1 MYKFLDDNFSTQVPG
16 PDPSEGNA
24 KVEIE
29 QNESDKNNISSSEK
43 SPEDASAKTPGYKF
57 KKDAKSKDKSP
68 GSSNHRR
75 TYSLV
80 RNFVICLG

>member
-16 PDPSEGNA
+16 PDPSEGNV

-29 QNESDKNNISSSEK
+29 QNESDKNNISPSDK
-43 SPEDASAKTPGYKF
+43 SPEDASAKTPNCKIQQ
-57 KKDAKSKDKSP
+57 DPKSKHKSHGP
-68 GSSNHRR
+68 SNHRR